1 MDLIQKPQS
10 ENLIVDGSE
19 ATFMEDVVEE
29 SKKQPVI
36 VDFWAPWCGPC
47 KTLGPALE
55 AVVKENSSKVK
66 MVKIDIDQNSKNY
79 SKSDINSSSKGSTYS
94 NQNQVSK
101 NDDSETSGFAAI
113 EDVPLI
119 IDLSSVTDADGMGSV
134 SVQWQISPDNKK
146 WTNISAATNQS
157 FTPREI
163 HVGSRLRVV
172 ISYVDGQGNLEPL
185 TSPPSTPVRNVNDK
199 PTGSPRLIGSSV
211 EDSAL
216 VVDTSGIADEDGIGG
231 FDITWQRSSSKS
243 SWEAYPTG
251 DKNEVLRLT
260 QSQVGYSYRAVV
272 SYVDSHGTRE
282 VLYTSPSETID
293 NLDDPVQGEV
303 TIVGEPKEGI
313 TLRALS
319 NSLSDE
325 DGIASISISWE
336 TSKDGRNWMG
346 LNSLSGPVL
355 NLNQSL
361 VGSQVRARVAV
372 VDNFGIETNLYSQA
386 TRTVENVNNKPSGR
400 IVIRRVGQ

>member
-1 MDLIQKPQS
+1 MSFIRVNLLKLIFS
-10 ENLIVDGSE
+10 FVLIVL
-19 ATFMEDVVEE
+19 TFNVNSVFAGGDPAIKDEKVIINKNNVTQHKH
-29 SKKQPVI
+29 KKDSV
-36 VDFWAPWCGPC
+36 
-47 KTLGPALE
+47 
-55 AVVKENSSKVK
+55 
-66 MVKIDIDQNSKNY
+66 DQNSKNY
-79 SKSDINSSSKGSTYS
+79 SKSDIKSSAKDSTYS
-94 NQNQVSK
+94 NQNQISK
-101 NDDSETSGFAAI
+101 NDNSETSGFAAI

-134 SVQWQISPDNKK
+134 SVQWQISSDPKK

-199 PTGSPRLIGSSV
+199 PTGSARLIGSSV

-303 TIVGEPKEGI
+303 IIVGEPKEGI

>member
-1 MDLIQKPQS
+1 MRFIKDNFL
-10 ENLIVDGSE
+10 LF
-19 ATFMEDVVEE
+19 TLC
-29 SKKQPVI
+29 VI
-36 VDFWAPWCGPC
+36 VGIA
-47 KTLGPALE
+47 TLDSKIVFAGGDPSI
-55 AVVKENSSKVK
+55 KDSKVK
-66 MVKIDIDQNSKNY
+66 KQKSNITQHDHSKLYVDKQKKLTSTDKKNVSNNSSASKNNN
-79 SKSDINSSSKGSTYS
+79 NSNKDE
-94 NQNQVSK
+94 NV
-101 NDDSETSGFAAI
+101 ETSGFAAI

-119 IDLSSVTDADGMGSV
+119 IDLSSVTDSDGMGSV
-134 SVQWQISPDNKK
+134 SVQWQISSDNKK
-146 WTNISAATNQS
+146 WTNISGATNQS

-163 HVGSRLRVV
+163 HVGSRLRVA

-199 PTGSPRLIGSSV
+199 PTGSARLIGSAV

-216 VVDTSGIADEDGIGG
+216 VVDTSSIADEDGIGG

-243 SWEAYPTG
+243 SWEAYPAG
-251 DKNEVLRLT
+251 QNEVLRLT
-260 QSQVGYSYRAVV
+260 QNQVGYSYRAVV
-272 SYVDSHGTRE
+272 SYIDSHGTRE

-303 TIVGEPKEGI
+303 TIIGEPKEGV
-313 TLRALS
+313 TLKALS
-319 NSLSDE
+319 DSLSDE

-336 TSKDGRNWMG
+336 TSKDGRNWIV
-346 LNSLSGPVL
+346 LNSLSGPIL
-355 NLNQSL
+355 SLDQSL

>member
-1 MDLIQKPQS
+1 MRFIIDNILLFTLFVIVSVATLDSKKVLAGGDPSIKDNKVVKQKSNIKQHNHNKS
-10 ENLIVDGSE
+10 YVEKQKKLSSKDERKISDSTSTSKKINNSNNDENL
-19 ATFMEDVVEE
+19 
-29 SKKQPVI
+29 
-36 VDFWAPWCGPC
+36 
-47 KTLGPALE
+47 
-55 AVVKENSSKVK
+55 ENA
-66 MVKIDIDQNSKNY
+66 
-79 SKSDINSSSKGSTYS
+79 
-94 NQNQVSK
+94 
-101 NDDSETSGFAAI
+101 GFAAI

-119 IDLSSVTDADGMGSV
+119 IDLSSVTDSDGMGSV
-134 SVQWQISPDNKK
+134 SVQWQISSDNKK
-146 WTNISAATNQS
+146 WTNISGATNQS

-163 HVGSRLRVV
+163 HVGSRLRVA
-172 ISYVDGQGNLEPL
+172 ISYIDGQGNLEPL
-185 TSPPSTPVRNVNDK
+185 LSPPSTPVRNVNDK
-199 PTGSPRLIGSSV
+199 PTGSARLIGSAV
-211 EDSAL
+211 EDSSL
-216 VVDTSGIADEDGIGG
+216 VVDTSSIADEDGIGG

-243 SWEAYPTG
+243 SWEAYPTAQ
-251 DKNEVLRLT
+251 NEVLKLT
-260 QSQVGYSYRAVV
+260 QNQVGYSYRAVV

-303 TIVGEPKEGI
+303 TVTGEPKEGD

-319 NSLSDE
+319 DSLTDE

-336 TSKDGRNWMG
+336 TSRDGRNWVG

-355 NLNQSL
+355 QLNQSL

>member
-1 MDLIQKPQS
+1 MRFLKDNLLLLTLCVIVGVVTLDSKNVLAGGDPLIKDSKVTKQKSNIKQHDHS
-10 ENLIVDGSE
+10 KLYVDKQKKLSSSNNKNKSNGSLSKNNNKLNKDENL
-19 ATFMEDVVEE
+19 
-29 SKKQPVI
+29 
-36 VDFWAPWCGPC
+36 
-47 KTLGPALE
+47 
-55 AVVKENSSKVK
+55 
-66 MVKIDIDQNSKNY
+66 
-79 SKSDINSSSKGSTYS
+79 
-94 NQNQVSK
+94 
-101 NDDSETSGFAAI
+101 ETAGFAAI

-119 IDLSSVTDADGMGSV
+119 IDLSSVTDSDGMGSV
-134 SVQWQISPDNKK
+134 SVQWQISTDNKK
-146 WTNISAATNQS
+146 WTNISGATNQS

-163 HVGSRLRVV
+163 HVGSRLRVA

-185 TSPPSTPVRNVNDK
+185 ISPSSTPVRNVNDK
-199 PTGSPRLIGSSV
+199 PTGSARLIGSAV

-216 VVDTSGIADEDGIGG
+216 VVDTSSIADEDGIGG

-243 SWEAYPTG
+243 SWEAYPAG
-251 DKNEVLRLT
+251 QNEVLRLT
-260 QSQVGYSYRAVV
+260 QNQVGYSYRAVV
-272 SYVDSHGTRE
+272 SYIDSHGTRE

-303 TIVGEPKEGI
+303 TIIGEPKEGV

-319 NSLSDE
+319 DSLSDE

-336 TSKDGRNWMG
+336 TSKDGRNWIG
-346 LNSLSGPVL
+346 LNSLSGPIL
-355 NLNQSL
+355 PLNQAL

>member
-1 MDLIQKPQS
+1 MRFIRVNLSWLIFS
-10 ENLIVDGSE
+10 FVLIVL
-19 ATFMEDVVEE
+19 TFNVNSVFAGGDPAIKDEKVIINKNNITQHKH
-29 SKKQPVI
+29 KKDSV
-36 VDFWAPWCGPC
+36 
-47 KTLGPALE
+47 
-55 AVVKENSSKVK
+55 
-66 MVKIDIDQNSKNY
+66 DQNSKNY
-79 SKSDINSSSKGSTYS
+79 SKSDIKSSAKDSTYS
-94 NQNQVSK
+94 NQNQISK
-101 NDDSETSGFAAI
+101 NDNSETSGFAAI

-134 SVQWQISPDNKK
+134 SVQWQISSDPKK

>member
-1 MDLIQKPQS
+1 MRFIKDNLLLLTLCLIVGVATLDSKNVLAGGDPSIKDSKVTKQKSNINQHDHKKTYVEKQKKLSSTDTKTISNNTSATKNNSDLIKD
-10 ENLIVDGSE
+10 ENL
-19 ATFMEDVVEE
+19 
-29 SKKQPVI
+29 
-36 VDFWAPWCGPC
+36 
-47 KTLGPALE
+47 
-55 AVVKENSSKVK
+55 ENA
-66 MVKIDIDQNSKNY
+66 
-79 SKSDINSSSKGSTYS
+79 
-94 NQNQVSK
+94 
-101 NDDSETSGFAAI
+101 GFAAI

-119 IDLSSVTDADGMGSV
+119 IDLSSVTDSDGMGSV
-134 SVQWQISPDNKK
+134 SVQWQISSDNKK
-146 WTNISAATNQS
+146 WTNISGATNQS

-163 HVGSRLRVV
+163 HVGNRLRVA

-185 TSPPSTPVRNVNDK
+185 LSPPSTPVRNVNDK
-199 PTGSPRLIGSSV
+199 PTGSARLIGSAV

-216 VVDTSGIADEDGIGG
+216 VVDTSSIADEDGIGG

-243 SWEAYPTG
+243 SWEAYPTAQ
-251 DKNEVLRLT
+251 NEVLRLT

-272 SYVDSHGTRE
+272 SYIDSHGTRE

-303 TIVGEPKEGI
+303 TIIGEPKEGV
-313 TLRALS
+313 TLRAIS
-319 NSLSDE
+319 DSLSDE

-336 TSKDGRNWMG
+336 TSKDGRNWIG

-355 NLNQSL
+355 QLNQSL

>member
-1 MDLIQKPQS
+1 MRFIKDNLLLLTLCLIVGVATLDSKNVLAGGDPNIKDNKVTKQKSNIKQHDHKKTYVGKQNKLSPTETKTISNNTSATKNSSDLNKD
-10 ENLIVDGSE
+10 ENL
-19 ATFMEDVVEE
+19 
-29 SKKQPVI
+29 
-36 VDFWAPWCGPC
+36 
-47 KTLGPALE
+47 
-55 AVVKENSSKVK
+55 ENA
-66 MVKIDIDQNSKNY
+66 
-79 SKSDINSSSKGSTYS
+79 
-94 NQNQVSK
+94 
-101 NDDSETSGFAAI
+101 GFAAI

-119 IDLSSVTDADGMGSV
+119 IDLSSVTDSDGMGSV
-134 SVQWQISPDNKK
+134 SVQWQISSDNKK
-146 WTNISAATNQS
+146 WTNISGATNQS

-163 HVGSRLRVV
+163 HVGNRLRVA

-185 TSPPSTPVRNVNDK
+185 LSPPSTPVRNVNDK
-199 PTGSPRLIGSSV
+199 PTGSARLIGSAV

-216 VVDTSGIADEDGIGG
+216 VVDTSSIADEDGIGG

-243 SWEAYPTG
+243 SWEAYPTAQ
-251 DKNEVLRLT
+251 NEVLRLT
-260 QSQVGYSYRAVV
+260 QNQVGYSYRAVV

-303 TIVGEPKEGI
+303 TITGEPKEGV
-313 TLRALS
+313 TLRAIS
-319 NSLSDE
+319 DSLSDE

-336 TSKDGRNWMG
+336 TSKDGRNWIG

-355 NLNQSL
+355 QLNQSL

>member
-1 MDLIQKPQS
+1 MRFLKDNLLLLTLCVLASITTLDSKNAFAGGDPAIKDKKVKDTKNYVSKQKNLSSKLNQS
-10 ENLIVDGSE
+10 SNDVTKSNSKVNEN
-19 ATFMEDVVEE
+19 ANNN
-29 SKKQPVI
+29 
-36 VDFWAPWCGPC
+36 
-47 KTLGPALE
+47 
-55 AVVKENSSKVK
+55 ENS
-66 MVKIDIDQNSKNY
+66 
-79 SKSDINSSSKGSTYS
+79 
-94 NQNQVSK
+94 
-101 NDDSETSGFAAI
+101 ETAGFAAI

-134 SVQWQISPDNKK
+134 SVQWQISSDKK
-146 WTNISAATNQS
+146 WTNISGATNQS

-199 PTGSPRLIGSSV
+199 PTGSARLIGASV

-216 VVDTSGIADEDGIGG
+216 VVDTSSIADEDGIGG

-243 SWEAYPTG
+243 SWEAYPT
-251 DKNEVLRLT
+251 DQNEVLRLT
-260 QSQVGYSYRAVV
+260 QNQVGYSYRAVV
-272 SYVDSHGTRE
+272 SYIDSHGTRE

-336 TSKDGRNWMG
+336 TSKDGRNWIV
-346 LNSLSGPVL
+346 LSSLSGPVL
-355 NLNQSL
+355 SLNQSL
-361 VGSQVRARVAV
+361 VGSQIRARVAV
-372 VDNFGIETNLYSQA
+372 VDNFGIETNLFSQA

>member
-1 MDLIQKPQS
+1 MRFIRD
-10 ENLIVDGSE
+10 NLLLLTLCAMVGIVTLD
-19 ATFMEDVVEE
+19 
-29 SKKQPVI
+29 SKNVLAGGDPSIK
-36 VDFWAPWCGPC
+36 D
-47 KTLGPALE
+47 
-55 AVVKENSSKVK
+55 SKVK
-66 MVKIDIDQNSKNY
+66 KQ
-79 SKSDINSSSKGSTYS
+79 KSNIKQHDHDKLYVDKQKKLSSSDKKNISDS
-94 NQNQVSK
+94 NSATTNNNLNK
-101 NDDSETSGFAAI
+101 DENLENAGFAAI

-119 IDLSSVTDADGMGSV
+119 IDLSSVTDSDGMGSV
-134 SVQWQISPDNKK
+134 SVQWQISSDNKK
-146 WTNISAATNQS
+146 WTNISGATNQS

-163 HVGSRLRVV
+163 HVGNRLRVA

-185 TSPPSTPVRNVNDK
+185 LSPPSTPVRNVNDK
-199 PTGSPRLIGSSV
+199 PTGSARLIGSAV

-216 VVDTSGIADEDGIGG
+216 VVDTSSIADEDGIGG

-243 SWEAYPTG
+243 SWEAYPTAQ
-251 DKNEVLRLT
+251 NEVLRLT

-303 TIVGEPKEGI
+303 TITGEPKEGV

-319 NSLSDE
+319 DSLSDE

-336 TSKDGRNWMG
+336 TSKDGRNWIG

-355 NLNQSL
+355 QLNQSL

>member
-1 MDLIQKPQS
+1 MRFIRVNLSRLIFS
-10 ENLIVDGSE
+10 FVLIVL
-19 ATFMEDVVEE
+19 TFNVNSVFAGGDPAIKDEKVIINKNNITQHKH
-29 SKKQPVI
+29 KKDSV
-36 VDFWAPWCGPC
+36 
-47 KTLGPALE
+47 
-55 AVVKENSSKVK
+55 
-66 MVKIDIDQNSKNY
+66 DQNSKNY
-79 SKSDINSSSKGSTYS
+79 SKSDIKSSAKDFTYS
-94 NQNQVSK
+94 NQNQISK
-101 NDDSETSGFAAI
+101 NDNSETSGFAAI

-134 SVQWQISPDNKK
+134 SVQWQISSDPKK

-199 PTGSPRLIGSSV
+199 PTGSARLIGSSV

>member
-1 MDLIQKPQS
+1 MRFIRDNLLLLTFCAIVGIATLDSKNVLAGGDPSIKDKKITKKKSNITQHDHNKVYHDNQKKLS
-10 ENLIVDGSE
+10 SKDNKK
-19 ATFMEDVVEE
+19 A
-29 SKKQPVI
+29 SKKSSI
-36 VDFWAPWCGPC
+36 TSN
-47 KTLGPALE
+47 KTSA
-55 AVVKENSSKVK
+55 KDENV
-66 MVKIDIDQNSKNY
+66 
-79 SKSDINSSSKGSTYS
+79 
-94 NQNQVSK
+94 
-101 NDDSETSGFAAI
+101 ETAGFAAI

-119 IDLSSVTDADGMGSV
+119 IDLSSVTDSDGMGSV
-134 SVQWQISPDNKK
+134 SVQWQISNDNKK
-146 WTNISAATNQS
+146 WTNISGATNQS

-163 HVGSRLRVV
+163 HVGSRLRVA

-199 PTGSPRLIGSSV
+199 PTGSARLIGSAV

-216 VVDTSGIADEDGIGG
+216 VVDTSSIADEDGIGG

-243 SWEAYPTG
+243 SWEAYPAG
-251 DKNEVLRLT
+251 QNEVLRLT

-272 SYVDSHGTRE
+272 SYIDSHGTRE

-303 TIVGEPKEGI
+303 NIIGEPKEGV

-319 NSLSDE
+319 ESLSDE

-336 TSKDGRNWMG
+336 TSKDGRNWIG

-355 NLNQSL
+355 PLTQAL

>member
-1 MDLIQKPQS
+1 MSFIRVNLLKLIFS
-10 ENLIVDGSE
+10 FVLIVL
-19 ATFMEDVVEE
+19 TFNVNSVFAGGDPAIKDEKVIINKNNITQHKH
-29 SKKQPVI
+29 KKDSV
-36 VDFWAPWCGPC
+36 
-47 KTLGPALE
+47 
-55 AVVKENSSKVK
+55 
-66 MVKIDIDQNSKNY
+66 DQNSKNY
-79 SKSDINSSSKGSTYS
+79 SKSDIKSSAKDSTYS
-94 NQNQVSK
+94 NQNQISK
-101 NDDSETSGFAAI
+101 NDNSETSGFAAI

-134 SVQWQISPDNKK
+134 SVQWQISSDPKK

-163 HVGSRLRVV
+163 HVGNRLRVV

-199 PTGSPRLIGSSV
+199 PTGSARLIGSSV

>member
-1 MDLIQKPQS
+1 MRFIRDNFLLLTLCVIVGIATLDSKIVLAGGDPSIKDSKVVKSKSNIKQHDHDKTYVGKQKKLSSTDTKTISNNTSSTKNSSDLNKD
-10 ENLIVDGSE
+10 ENL
-19 ATFMEDVVEE
+19 
-29 SKKQPVI
+29 
-36 VDFWAPWCGPC
+36 
-47 KTLGPALE
+47 
-55 AVVKENSSKVK
+55 ENA
-66 MVKIDIDQNSKNY
+66 
-79 SKSDINSSSKGSTYS
+79 
-94 NQNQVSK
+94 
-101 NDDSETSGFAAI
+101 GFAAI

-119 IDLSSVTDADGMGSV
+119 IDLSSVTDSDGMGSV
-134 SVQWQISPDNKK
+134 SVQWQISSDNKK
-146 WTNISAATNQS
+146 WTNISGATNQS

-163 HVGSRLRVV
+163 HVGNRLRVA

-185 TSPPSTPVRNVNDK
+185 LSPPSTPVRNVNDK
-199 PTGSPRLIGSSV
+199 PTGSARLIGSAV

-216 VVDTSGIADEDGIGG
+216 VVDTSSIADEDGIGG

-243 SWEAYPTG
+243 SWEAYPTAQ
-251 DKNEVLRLT
+251 NEVLRLT

-303 TIVGEPKEGI
+303 TITGEPKEGV
-313 TLRALS
+313 TLRAIS
-319 NSLSDE
+319 DSLSDE

-336 TSKDGRNWMG
+336 TSKDGRNWVG

-355 NLNQSL
+355 QLNQSL

>member
-1 MDLIQKPQS
+1 MRFIRD
-10 ENLIVDGSE
+10 NLLLLSFCAIVGI
-19 ATFMEDVVEE
+19 ATLDTKNVFAGGDP
-29 SKKQPVI
+29 SIK
-36 VDFWAPWCGPC
+36 D
-47 KTLGPALE
+47 
-55 AVVKENSSKVK
+55 SKVK
-66 MVKIDIDQNSKNY
+66 KQKNNIKQHDHNKLY
-79 SKSDINSSSKGSTYS
+79 VDKQKKLPSTDKSNVSDKASLS
-94 NQNQVSK
+94 NNNLNKDENV
-101 NDDSETSGFAAI
+101 ETAGFAAI

-119 IDLSSVTDADGMGSV
+119 IDLSSVTDSDGMGSV
-134 SVQWQISPDNKK
+134 SVQWQISSDNKK
-146 WTNISAATNQS
+146 WTNISGATNQS

-163 HVGSRLRVV
+163 HVGSRLRVA

-199 PTGSPRLIGSSV
+199 PTGSARLIGSAV

-216 VVDTSGIADEDGIGG
+216 VVDTSSIADEDGIGG

-243 SWEAYPTG
+243 SWEAYPTAQ
-251 DKNEVLRLT
+251 NEVLRLT
-260 QSQVGYSYRAVV
+260 QRQVGYSYRAVV
-272 SYVDSHGTRE
+272 SYIDSHGTRE

-303 TIVGEPKEGI
+303 TIIGEPKEGV

-336 TSKDGRNWMG
+336 TSKDGRNWVG
-346 LNSLSGPVL
+346 LNSLSGPIL
-355 NLNQSL
+355 PLNQTL

>member
-1 MDLIQKPQS
+1 MRFIRVIISRLIFS
-10 ENLIVDGSE
+10 FGLIILTFNANSVFAGGDPTIKDEKVITNKSNITQHKHIRSQVD
-19 ATFMEDVVEE
+19 
-29 SKKQPVI
+29 K
-36 VDFWAPWCGPC
+36 
-47 KTLGPALE
+47 
-55 AVVKENSSKVK
+55 NS
-66 MVKIDIDQNSKNY
+66 NNY
-79 SKSDINSSSKGSTYS
+79 SKSDIKSKGKNSSYS
-94 NQNQVSK
+94 NQNQISE
-101 NDDSETSGFAAI
+101 NDNSGTAGFAAI

-119 IDLSSVTDADGMGSV
+119 IDLSSVTDADGMGAV
-134 SVQWQISPDNKK
+134 NVQWQISSDPKK
-146 WTNISAATNQS
+146 WKNISAATNQS

-163 HVGSRLRVV
+163 HVGSRLRVI

-185 TSPPSTPVRNVNDK
+185 ISPPSTPVRNVNDK
-199 PTGSPRLIGSSV
+199 PTGSARLIGPSV
-211 EDSAL
+211 EDGAL

>member
-1 MDLIQKPQS
+1 MRFLKNNVLLLTLCVLASLTTLDSKNVFAGGDPAIKDKKVKGSKNNITQHDHNKTYIGKQK
-10 ENLIVDGSE
+10 NLSTKLDQKSSDTTKISDKS
-19 ATFMEDVVEE
+19 DN
-29 SKKQPVI
+29 
-36 VDFWAPWCGPC
+36 D
-47 KTLGPALE
+47 
-55 AVVKENSSKVK
+55 ENS
-66 MVKIDIDQNSKNY
+66 
-79 SKSDINSSSKGSTYS
+79 
-94 NQNQVSK
+94 
-101 NDDSETSGFAAI
+101 ETAGFAAI

-119 IDLSSVTDADGMGSV
+119 IDLSSVTDSDGMGSV
-134 SVQWQISPDNKK
+134 SVQWQISSDTK
-146 WTNISAATNQS
+146 WTNISGATNQS

-199 PTGSPRLIGSSV
+199 PTGSARLIGSSV

-216 VVDTSGIADEDGIGG
+216 VVDTSSIADEDGIGG

-243 SWEAYPTG
+243 SWEAYPT
-251 DKNEVLRLT
+251 DQNEVLRLT
-260 QSQVGYSYRAVV
+260 QNQVGYSYRAVV

-313 TLRALS
+313 ILKALS

-336 TSKDGRNWMG
+336 TSKDGRNWFG

-355 NLNQSL
+355 SLNQAL
-361 VGSQVRARVAV
+361 VGSQIRARVAV
-372 VDNFGIETNLYSQA
+372 VDNFGIETNLFSQA

>member
-1 MDLIQKPQS
+1 MRFIKD
-10 ENLIVDGSE
+10 NLLLL
-19 ATFMEDVVEE
+19 TLC
-29 SKKQPVI
+29 VI
-36 VDFWAPWCGPC
+36 VGVATLDSKNVLAGGDPSIKDSKVTKQKSNIKQHDHK
-47 KTLGPALE
+47 KTYVQKQKKLSSTDT
-55 AVVKENSSKVK
+55 KTISNNTSSTKNSSDLNK
-66 MVKIDIDQNSKNY
+66 DGNLENA
-79 SKSDINSSSKGSTYS
+79 
-94 NQNQVSK
+94 
-101 NDDSETSGFAAI
+101 GFAAI

-119 IDLSSVTDADGMGSV
+119 IDLSSVTDSDGMGSV
-134 SVQWQISPDNKK
+134 SVQWQISSDNKK
-146 WTNISAATNQS
+146 WTNISGATNQS

-163 HVGSRLRVV
+163 HVGNRLRVA

-185 TSPPSTPVRNVNDK
+185 LSPPSTPVRNVNDK
-199 PTGSPRLIGSSV
+199 PTGSARLIGSAV

-216 VVDTSGIADEDGIGG
+216 VVDTSSIADEDGIGG

-243 SWEAYPTG
+243 SWEAYPTAQ
-251 DKNEVLRLT
+251 NEVLRLT
-260 QSQVGYSYRAVV
+260 QNQVGYSFRAVV
-272 SYVDSHGTRE
+272 SYIDSHGTRE

-303 TIVGEPKEGI
+303 TITGEPKEGV
-313 TLRALS
+313 TLRAIS
-319 NSLSDE
+319 DSLSDE

-336 TSKDGRNWMG
+336 TSKDGRNWLG

-355 NLNQSL
+355 QLNQSL

>member
-1 MDLIQKPQS
+1 MLFFPNVIWRLTLCASVSLFSFSFNSAFAGGDPSVKDTKIIEKKSNIIQHKH
-10 ENLIVDGSE
+10 E
-19 ATFMEDVVEE
+19 
-29 SKKQPVI
+29 KKI
-36 VDFWAPWCGPC
+36 RN
-47 KTLGPALE
+47 KTD
-55 AVVKENSSKVK
+55 NSSNKIKSSETKLNKVNEK
-66 MVKIDIDQNSKNY
+66 AVKN
-79 SKSDINSSSKGSTYS
+79 
-94 NQNQVSK
+94 NQA
-101 NDDSETSGFAAI
+101 ETSGFAAI

-119 IDLSSVTDADGMGSV
+119 IDLSSVTDSDGMGTV

-146 WTNISAATNQS
+146 WTNISGATNQS

-163 HVGSRLRVV
+163 HVGNRLRVV

-185 TSPPSTPVRNVNDK
+185 TSPPSTAVKNVNDK
-199 PTGSPRLIGSSV
+199 PTGSARLIGSSI

-216 VVDTSGIADEDGIGG
+216 VVDTSSIADEDGIGG

-243 SWEAYPTG
+243 SWESYPSG
-251 DKNEVLRLT
+251 QNEVLRLG
-260 QSQVGYSYRAVV
+260 QAQVGYSYRAVV
-272 SYVDSHGTRE
+272 SYIDSHGTRE

-303 TIVGEPKEGI
+303 TIIGEPKEGV

-336 TSKDGRNWMG
+336 TSKDGRNWMI
-346 LNSLSGPVL
+346 LSSLSGPIL
-355 NLNQSL
+355 SLGQTL
-361 VGSQVRARVAV
+361 VGSQIRARVAV

>member
-1 MDLIQKPQS
+1 MRFSKDNLMLLTLCVLAIFTTLDSKNALAGGDPSIKDSKFKSNITQHKHDKKYLDKQKDL
-10 ENLIVDGSE
+10 
-19 ATFMEDVVEE
+19 
-29 SKKQPVI
+29 
-36 VDFWAPWCGPC
+36 
-47 KTLGPALE
+47 
-55 AVVKENSSKVK
+55 SSKL
-66 MVKIDIDQNSKNY
+66 SKNN
-79 SKSDINSSSKGSTYS
+79 SDSTKSSLGETNKLNSDE
-94 NQNQVSK
+94 NVENA
-101 NDDSETSGFAAI
+101 GFAAI

-119 IDLSSVTDADGMGSV
+119 IDLSSVTDSDGMGSV
-134 SVQWQISPDNKK
+134 SVQWQISSDNKK
-146 WTNISAATNQS
+146 WTNISGATNQS

-163 HVGSRLRVV
+163 HVASRLRVV

-185 TSPPSTPVRNVNDK
+185 TSPSSTPVRNVNDK
-199 PTGSPRLIGSSV
+199 PTGSARLIGSSV

-216 VVDTSGIADEDGIGG
+216 VVDTSSIADEDGIGG

-243 SWEAYPTG
+243 SWEAYPSG
-251 DKNEVLRLT
+251 QSEVLRLT
-260 QSQVGYSYRAVV
+260 QKQVGYSYRAVV
-272 SYVDSHGTRE
+272 SYIDSHGTRE

-336 TSKDGRNWMG
+336 TSKDGRNWVG

-355 NLNQSL
+355 SLNQSL
-361 VGSQVRARVAV
+361 VGSQIRARVAV
-372 VDNFGIETNLYSQA
+372 VDNFGIETNLFSQA

>member
-1 MDLIQKPQS
+1 MLFFPNVVWRLTLCVSISLFSFSFNSAFAGGDPSVKDTKVIEKKSNITQHKHNKKTINKVNNSSDKIKSS
-10 ENLIVDGSE
+10 ENKL
-19 ATFMEDVVEE
+19 
-29 SKKQPVI
+29 
-36 VDFWAPWCGPC
+36 
-47 KTLGPALE
+47 
-55 AVVKENSSKVK
+55 KEK
-66 MVKIDIDQNSKNY
+66 DIKD
-79 SKSDINSSSKGSTYS
+79 
-94 NQNQVSK
+94 NQV
-101 NDDSETSGFAAI
+101 ETSGFAAI

-119 IDLSSVTDADGMGSV
+119 IDLSSVTDSDGMGTV

-146 WTNISAATNQS
+146 WTNISGATNQS

-163 HVGSRLRVV
+163 HVGNRLRVV

-185 TSPPSTPVRNVNDK
+185 TSPPSTAVKNVNDK
-199 PTGSPRLIGSSV
+199 PTGSARLIGSSI

-216 VVDTSGIADEDGIGG
+216 VVDTSSIADEDGIGG

-243 SWEAYPTG
+243 SWEAYPT
-251 DKNEVLRLT
+251 DQNEVLRLG
-260 QSQVGYSYRAVV
+260 QAQVSYSYRAVV

-303 TIVGEPKEGI
+303 TIIGEPKEGV

-336 TSKDGRNWMG
+336 TSKDGRNWMV
-346 LNSLSGPVL
+346 LSSLSGPVL
-355 NLNQSL
+355 PLGQRL
-361 VGSQVRARVAV
+361 VGSQIRARVAV

>member
-1 MDLIQKPQS
+1 MLFFPNVVWRLTLCVSISLFSFSFNSAFAGGDPTVKDIKVIEKKTNITQHKHNKKTINKVNNNSDKIKPS
-10 ENLIVDGSE
+10 ENKI
-19 ATFMEDVVEE
+19 
-29 SKKQPVI
+29 
-36 VDFWAPWCGPC
+36 
-47 KTLGPALE
+47 
-55 AVVKENSSKVK
+55 KEK
-66 MVKIDIDQNSKNY
+66 DIKD
-79 SKSDINSSSKGSTYS
+79 
-94 NQNQVSK
+94 NQV
-101 NDDSETSGFAAI
+101 ETSGFAAI

-119 IDLSSVTDADGMGSV
+119 IDLSSVTDSDGMGTV

-146 WTNISAATNQS
+146 WTNISGATNQS

-163 HVGSRLRVV
+163 HVGNRLRVV

-185 TSPPSTPVRNVNDK
+185 TSPPSTAVKNVNDK
-199 PTGSPRLIGSSV
+199 PTGSARLIGASI

-216 VVDTSGIADEDGIGG
+216 VVDTSSIADEDGIGG

-243 SWEAYPTG
+243 SWEAYPT
-251 DKNEVLRLT
+251 DQNEVLRLG
-260 QSQVGYSYRAVV
+260 QAQVSYSYRAVV

-303 TIVGEPKEGI
+303 TIIGEPKEGV

-336 TSKDGRNWMG
+336 TSKDGRNWMV
-346 LNSLSGPVL
+346 LSSLSGPVL
-355 NLNQSL
+355 SLGQTL
-361 VGSQVRARVAV
+361 VGSQIRARVAV

>member
-1 MDLIQKPQS
+1 MSFIRVNLLMLIFS
-10 ENLIVDGSE
+10 FVLIVL
-19 ATFMEDVVEE
+19 TFNVNSVFAGGDPAIKDEKVIINKNNITQHKH
-29 SKKQPVI
+29 KKDSV
-36 VDFWAPWCGPC
+36 
-47 KTLGPALE
+47 
-55 AVVKENSSKVK
+55 
-66 MVKIDIDQNSKNY
+66 DQNSKNY
-79 SKSDINSSSKGSTYS
+79 SKSDIKSSAKDSTYS

-101 NDDSETSGFAAI
+101 NDNSETSGFAAI

-134 SVQWQISPDNKK
+134 SVQWQISSDPKK

-199 PTGSPRLIGSSV
+199 PTGSARLIGSSV